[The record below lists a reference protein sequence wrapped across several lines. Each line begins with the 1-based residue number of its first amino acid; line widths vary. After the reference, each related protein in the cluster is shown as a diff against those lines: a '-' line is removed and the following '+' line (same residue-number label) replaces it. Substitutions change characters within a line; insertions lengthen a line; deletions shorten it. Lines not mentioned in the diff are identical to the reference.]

1 MKECLFC
8 CIVDKKQKARIILE
22 DEVAVAFE
30 DIHPQAPVHVL
41 LIPRKHMGSLN
52 EVQGMDREVL
62 GHLLLM
68 AAKVAEMKQVHRSG
82 YRLVIN
88 TNAQAGQTVFHLH
101 VHLLGGRTMTWP
113 PG

>member
-8 CIVDKKQKARIILE
+8 GIVGKKQAARIILE
-22 DEVAVAFE
+22 DDIAVAFE

-41 LIPRKHMGSLN
+41 LIPRKHLGSMN
-52 EVQGMDREVL
+52 DAQEADRDIL

-82 YRLVIN
+82 YRLVVN
-88 TNAQAGQTVFHLH
+88 TNAQAGQSVFHLH
-101 VHLLGGRTMTWP
+101 AHLLGGRTMKWP